1 MFDTEQQT
9 IEALI
14 SAYCTENGL
23 PTLALNWT
31 PIPFAGQ
38 WGISTT
44 FFPLAAADAKLIRE
58 RTGQGVNVPQHAQ
71 EIAQKVAAALG
82 TPAGFA
88 RIEAVKGYL
97 NLYFDTAEF
106 ARRVVGNVVAQ
117 GNDFGRGQPKGQRVM
132 VEFSQPNTHKAFHV
146 GHLRSA
152 ILGDVLC
159 RMLEFAGYD
168 VVRANYPG
176 DMGLHVI
183 KWLWNYQTKHA
194 GERPEKDVTKWMGSV
209 YAEASRRLEEN
220 PELEGEVR
228 ALYARW
234 DQRDPEVV
242 KLWEETRQWSLDG
255 FTEMY
260 DLLDIH
266 FDRYYFNSQ
275 AEQPGKE
282 IVEELISMG
291 IADDGRPNGEAV
303 VVKIDE
309 KLGLSKE
316 KYRVAVILRSD
327 NTALYATEDLALV
340 YQKFSDYPDLEK
352 SIYVVDVRQSLHFQQ
367 VFKILEIAGYENAAK
382 CQHVAYE
389 LVNLPGNVVMAS
401 RDGTVVLLED
411 LIREATAR
419 ALEVV
424 RQKNPSLSE
433 AQMQAVA
440 QAVGIGAI
448 KYPMLSR
455 ENGKIVTF
463 DWQTALDFNG
473 QAAPYIQY
481 AHVRCNSMLRKAAV
495 EGLQVESSPN
505 LQPSTFNGEL
515 HPTEI
520 QLIDLISRLPAEVQ
534 RAAADYKPLQITN
547 LAYEIARAFNDFYD
561 ACPVLKAEPEVRTS
575 RLALVTAA
583 KQSMANALNL
593 LGIQAPDVM

>member
-1 MFDTEQQT
+1 MFDTEQKT

-14 SAYCTENGL
+14 SAFCAENDL
-23 PTLALNWT
+23 PVIALNWT
-31 PIPFAGQ
+31 PIPFSGQ
-38 WGISTT
+38 WGIATS
-44 FFPLAAADAKLIRE
+44 FFQLAAADAKAIKE

-71 EIAQKVAAALG
+71 DIAEKVAAALG
-82 TPAGFA
+82 VPTGFA
-88 RIEAVKGYL
+88 RVEAVKGYL
-97 NLYFDTAEF
+97 NLYFDTGEF
-106 ARRVVGNVVAQ
+106 SRRVVGDVLEQQEN
-117 GNDFGRGQPKGQRVM
+117 FGHGQPKGQRMM

-159 RMLEFAGYD
+159 RILEFAGYN

-183 KWLWNYQTKHA
+183 KWLWNYKTNHL

-220 PELEGEVR
+220 PELEAEVR

-260 DLLDIH
+260 DLLGIH

-291 IADDGRPNGEAV
+291 IAEDGRPNGDAV

-340 YQKFSDYPDLEK
+340 FQKFSDYPDLEK
-352 SIYVVDVRQSLHFQQ
+352 SVYVVDVRQSLHFQQ
-367 VFKILEIAGYENAAK
+367 IFKILEIAGYQFAAK

-419 ALEVV
+419 ALDVV

-433 AQMQAVA
+433 EQMQAVA

-495 EGLQVESSPN
+495 EGSQVESSPN
-505 LQPSTFNGEL
+505 LQPSTFNYSL

-520 QLIDLISRLPAEVQ
+520 QLIDLISRLPVEVQ
-534 RAAADYKPLQITN
+534 RAAAEYKPLQITN
-547 LAYEIARAFNDFYD
+547 IAYEIARAFNDFYD
-561 ACPVLKAEPEVRTS
+561 ACPVLKAEPEIRAS
-575 RLALVTAA
+575 RLALVNAA
-583 KQSMANALNL
+583 KQAMANALGL
-593 LGIQAPDVM
+593 LGIQAPEVM